1 MSHKGRFLKEKP
13 ASKSSGKK
21 IAFIVIGVLLAL
33 ILIAGVSVFLFI
45 NSKLNKINK
54 AEYSEYIDP
63 TIDQPVGYFDDDMIN
78 ETSEATEEVTE
89 EPTETETTKPD
100 YGKTGKIIN
109 ILLIGQDSRPGED
122 SKLADSIILATV
134 NKETKTLTLTSFL
147 RDTFLK
153 MPDYKG
159 HTCGK
164 NRINVNYA
172 LGYTWGGDLGAMEM
186 LDLCIQNNFGVEIDG
201 NVEVSFVA
209 FVKLIHKLGRITV
222 ELDET
227 EVEYMNAQE
236 FDDQPDAHFTVG
248 ENELGGWAAL
258 AYARMR
264 HSANDDSDIKR
275 ASRQRTVISKLVEN
289 LKSVSVM
296 ELNGLLDVVLP
307 EVLTDMDSKD
317 IYEYALELLPLVPS
331 LTIVNNQCPVEGSA
345 HGEMKD
351 IYSDGMLSGVLIPD
365 VEWNKRVLMEI
376 CEDNED

>member
-1 MSHKGRFLKEKP
+1 MSHKGRFLAEKP
-13 ASKSSGKK
+13 AKKTNGKK
-21 IAFIVIGVLLAL
+21 IAIITVCILLAL
-33 ILIAGVSVFLFI
+33 IVVAGISVFLFV

-54 AEYSEYIDP
+54 AEYSDYVDP
-63 TIDQPVGYFDDDMIN
+63 TIDQPVGYFEDDD
-78 ETSEATEEVTE
+78 ETLPVKATQETEATEATTE
-89 EPTETETTKPD
+89 ETEPD

-134 NKETKTLTLTSFL
+134 NKEDKTLTLTSFL

-172 LGYTWGGDLGAMEM
+172 LGYQWGGDLGAMEM

-209 FVKLIHKLGRITV
+209 FVELMQTLGGVDV
-222 ELDET
+222 ELDE
-227 EVEYMNAQE
+227 EEAAYLNGEE
-236 FDDQPDAHFTVG
+236 FDDQPDTVFTAG
-248 ENELGGWAAL
+248 TNHLLGWSAL
-258 AYARMR
+258 SYARMR
-264 HSANDDSDIKR
+264 HSSNGDSDIRR
-275 ASRQRTVISKLVEN
+275 ASRQRVIIGKLVD
-289 LKSVSVM
+289 KIKG
-296 ELNGLLDVVLP
+296 LNIIQMNYLLDLVLP
-307 EVLTDMDSKD
+307 EVITDIDKSD
-317 IYEYALELLPLVPS
+317 IYEYAVELLPLLPS

-351 IYSDGMLSGVLIPD
+351 IYNDGNESGVLVPD
-365 VEWNKRVLMEI
+365 VEWNRRVLMEI
-376 CEDNED
+376 CEG